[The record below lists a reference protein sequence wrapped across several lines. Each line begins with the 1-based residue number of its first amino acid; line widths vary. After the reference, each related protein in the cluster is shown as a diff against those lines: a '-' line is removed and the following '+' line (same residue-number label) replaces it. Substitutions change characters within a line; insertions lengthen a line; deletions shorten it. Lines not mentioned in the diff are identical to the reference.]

1 MGGVVTAR
9 DDPDQREEQ
18 AEDEKQ
24 EYSPPL
30 LIELGSY
37 EELTQGA
44 GCSNADGG
52 CAIS

>member
-1 MGGVVTAR
+1 MTAR
-9 DDPDQREEQ
+9 PDSDQREEQ
-18 AEDEKQ
+18 AEDERQ
-24 EYSPPL
+24 EYSAPR